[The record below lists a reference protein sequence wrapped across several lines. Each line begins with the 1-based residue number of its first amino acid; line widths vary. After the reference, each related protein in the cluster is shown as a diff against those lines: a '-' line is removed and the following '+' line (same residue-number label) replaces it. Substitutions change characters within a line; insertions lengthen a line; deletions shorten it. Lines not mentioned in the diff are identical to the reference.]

1 VSATDTPETPAQQT
15 TLDDLPDVL
24 TVEQA
29 AGVYRLGRKAM
40 YEAVARG
47 EVPGV
52 IRLGRSIR
60 ISKHALARQLA
71 GTDTGGR

>member
-1 VSATDTPETPAQQT
+1 VAISETPAPAT
-15 TLDDLPDVL
+15 SLDALPDVL

-29 AGVYRLGRKAM
+29 AGLYRLGRKAV
-40 YEAVARG
+40 YEAIARG

-60 ISKHALARQLA
+60 ISKAAVARQLA
-71 GTDTGGR
+71 GMDADGQ